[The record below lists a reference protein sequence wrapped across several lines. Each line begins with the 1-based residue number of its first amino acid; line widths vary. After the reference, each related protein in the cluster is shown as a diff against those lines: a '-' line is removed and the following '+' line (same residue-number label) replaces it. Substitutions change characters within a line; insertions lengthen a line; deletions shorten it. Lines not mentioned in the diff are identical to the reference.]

1 MGTNDF
7 IKKNYATALKIH
19 STTEKLGLSVDDARL
34 FTYIHLKVTKAEDAD
49 YFSKENETDIKAL
62 RFLLDV
68 ENDNTTESDDNA
80 LKAFANIP
88 KAIKQKDMELRNEL
102 GIEGRI
108 FTELNRRLRMH
119 TDASF
124 REEIMSVYNDKLLPA
139 MEEDDESQVA

>member
-34 FTYIHLKVTKAEDAD
+34 FTYIHLKITKANDVD
-49 YFSKENETDIKAL
+49 YFSKENDTDVKAL
-62 RFLLDV
+62 KFLLDV
-68 ENDNTTESDDNA
+68 ENKSITDSDNNA
-80 LKAFANIP
+80 LKAFAKIP
-88 KAIKQKDMELRNEL
+88 KAIKEKDLQLRNEL

-119 TDASF
+119 TDPAF
-124 REEIMSVYNDKLLPA
+124 REEIMSLYTNKLLPA
-139 MEEDDESQVA
+139 MKADDETQVA